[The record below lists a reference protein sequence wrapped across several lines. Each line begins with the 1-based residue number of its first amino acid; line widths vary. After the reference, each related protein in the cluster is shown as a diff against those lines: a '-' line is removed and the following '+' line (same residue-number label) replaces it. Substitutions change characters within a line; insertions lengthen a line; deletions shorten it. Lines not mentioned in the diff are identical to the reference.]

1 MSDPRSMPPHS
12 GNKPVRPARNTATSP
27 EARLRA
33 LGIRLPELGAPVANF
48 LPFTRTGNLLFISG
62 QVPLDENGQL
72 LCGRVGAEF
81 TVDEAAGVARDVAI
95 TVLAVIR
102 KAVGSLD
109 NVTQVV
115 KINGSV
121 NAVAGFTQQP
131 QVINGVS
138 DLMVEVFGE
147 RGRHARAA
155 VGTGSLPGNVPVEVE
170 AIVEVAGTESPA
182 RMDQ

>member
-1 MSDPRSMPPHS
+1 MNDPRSIPPRADS
-12 GNKPVRPARNTATSP
+12 TPVRQGRITATSP
-27 EARLRA
+27 EARLKE

-48 LPFTRTGNLLFISG
+48 LPFTRTGNLLFVSG
-62 QVPLDENGQL
+62 QVPINENGQL

-81 TVDEAAGVARDVAI
+81 SVDEAAGIARDVAI

-102 KAVGSLD
+102 EAAGSLD

-115 KINGSV
+115 KISGSV
-121 NAVAGFTQQP
+121 NAVAGFPQQP

-155 VGTGSLPGNVPVEVE
+155 VGAGSLPGNVPVEVE
-170 AIVEVAGTESPA
+170 AIIEVAWTGIAT
-182 RMDQ
+182 DGC